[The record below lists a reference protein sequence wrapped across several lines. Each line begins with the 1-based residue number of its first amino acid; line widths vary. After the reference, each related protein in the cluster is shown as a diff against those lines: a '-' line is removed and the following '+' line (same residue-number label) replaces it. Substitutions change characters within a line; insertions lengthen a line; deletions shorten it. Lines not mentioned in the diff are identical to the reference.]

1 MFKVLRIIQ
10 SIWRSLLSKVYYC
23 RAKFTARIKRG
34 KLLVNSDVFFAVPV
48 RVDGQGEVT
57 IGRNTSLGFRLAP
70 RFGFGEIL
78 IQAREQDAVIMIGE
92 KSALTNNV
100 SIIARNKI
108 ELGCHC
114 LVGDRVTIM
123 DADFHVID
131 PDIRL
136 KEGGGGETAP
146 VLIGD
151 NCWIGT
157 DALILKGVEVGEG
170 SIIAPKSV
178 VTKSF
183 PARSVI
189 AGNPACLIKT
199 FTS

>member
-1 MFKVLRIIQ
+1 MFKVLRNAL
-10 SIWRSLLSKVYYC
+10 SVLRRLLNKTYYYW
-23 RAKFTARIKRG
+23 AILSARIAGG
-34 KLLVNSDVFFAVPV
+34 KLFISSNVSFAVPV
-48 RVDGQGEVT
+48 RVNGQGDVT
-57 IGRNTSLGFRLAP
+57 IGWRTSLGFRLAP
-70 RFGFGEIL
+70 SFGFGGIIL
-78 IQAREQDAVIMIGE
+78 QAREQNSAVVIGE
-92 KSALTNNV
+92 KCGFSNNV
-100 SIIARNKI
+100 VIIARSKI
-108 ELGCHC
+108 ELGSHC

-131 PDIRL
+131 PDLRL
-136 KEGGGGETAP
+136 KEGGPGETIP

-157 DALILKGVEVGEG
+157 GALILKGVTIGDG

-189 AGNPACLIKT
+189 AGNPACLIRT
-199 FTS
+199 FSP